1 MAVVEVKFM
10 GSALKSV
17 KPRIESLSLEGITTV
32 KDLLERLS
40 LTFKDELGI
49 KLLMEDG
56 TISRYIF
63 VVVNG
68 VNITHVDGLDTRLKD
83 KDRVSIVPALIG
95 GGCCCLS

>member
-1 MAVVEVKFM
+1 MAAVEVKFM
-10 GSALKSV
+10 GSVLKPVES
-17 KPRIESLSLEGITTV
+17 KIERLSLEGISTV

-40 LTFKDELGI
+40 FTFKDELGV

-56 TISRYIF
+56 TISRHIF

-68 VNITHVDGLDTRLKD
+68 VNISHVDGLDTRLKD

-95 GGCCCLS
+95 GGFCEGV

>member
-10 GSALKSV
+10 GSVLKPV
-17 KPRIESLSLEGITTV
+17 EPKIERVSLDGISTV
-32 KDLLERLS
+32 KDLLERIS
-40 LTFKDELGI
+40 LIFKDELGI
-49 KLLMEDG
+49 KLLKEDG

-68 VNITHVDGLDTRLKD
+68 VNISHVDGLDTRLKD

-95 GGCCCLS
+95 GGLCSLS